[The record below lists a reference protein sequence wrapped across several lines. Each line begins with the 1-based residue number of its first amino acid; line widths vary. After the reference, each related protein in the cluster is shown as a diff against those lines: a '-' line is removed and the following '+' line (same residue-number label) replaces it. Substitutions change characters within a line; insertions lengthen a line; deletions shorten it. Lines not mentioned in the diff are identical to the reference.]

1 MPGEG
6 EEQGKQPRL
15 PHFGF
20 GPVPA
25 IPRFAEALVSATWER
40 QIQAQT
46 PSSALH
52 IPRKLLGFRLILA
65 GALTSMVGIGALAQ
79 NKDGRIPLSLHEA
92 IQQSLT
98 SPQARIGQDQV
109 DAVRGSAIQAGLRPN
124 PRLYLQSEDL
134 RPWADNFDFPNA
146 TEDYAYVGQV
156 FELGGKRSRR
166 LDLAKANVRQAEA
179 NQMMLNQQIAGRVA
193 AAYWIAATSAG
204 IEQLLEE
211 DLHAVDEIVRYNK
224 ARVDAG
230 AMRGVDL
237 IRVQI
242 ERDRLLLALEAAKRE
257 VVLSRIDLFRQ
268 MGRTPTSNVSL
279 SDSLDS
285 AAPLKTESLAV
296 VLTARADVAAAREA
310 VTAAEAD
317 VRLQRAVGVPDL
329 DLLGGFK
336 RNSGYNTAYT
346 SLQIPLPFRNR
357 NQGEVA
363 RAEASVRLA
372 KDRLQQLEL
381 SVGADIAAAQEA
393 YTHQQAVVRD
403 ILPEMRA
410 RAKQNLAIM
419 DDAYRTGGVDLL
431 RYLDAERTAFDV
443 EVTALRTLADFQQAG
458 LRLQLAYGVQP

>member
-1 MPGEG
+1 MV
-6 EEQGKQPRL
+6 
-15 PHFGF
+15 F
-20 GPVPA
+20 V
-25 IPRFAEALVSATWER
+25 LVG
-40 QIQAQT
+40 
-46 PSSALH
+46 
-52 IPRKLLGFRLILA
+52 LGVTA
-65 GALTSMVGIGALAQ
+65 GLAQ
-79 NKDGRIPLSLHEA
+79 ESDAQNSLSLHDA
-92 IQQSLT
+92 IQQSQM

-109 DAVRGSAIQAGLRPN
+109 DAVRGAVVQAGLRPN

-134 RPWADNFDFPNA
+134 RPGADNFDFPNA
-146 TEDYAYVGQV
+146 TEDYAYIGQL

-166 LDLAKANVRQAEA
+166 LDFAKANVRQAEA
-179 NQMMLNQQIAGRVA
+179 NRLLFNQQIAGRVA
-193 AAYWIAATSAG
+193 AAYWTAVTN
-204 IEQLLEE
+204 IEIEKLLQE
-211 DLHAVDEIVRYNK
+211 DLHAVDEIVRYNRE
-224 ARVDAG
+224 RVDAG
-230 AMRGVDL
+230 AMRGIDL

-257 VVLSRIDLFRQ
+257 AVLSRIELFRQ
-268 MGRTPTSNVSL
+268 IGRTPDPNISF

-285 AAPLKTESLAV
+285 VAPLKTESIATVLA
-296 VLTARADVAAAREA
+296 ARADVAAARES

-329 DLLGGFK
+329 DLLGGYK

-363 RAEASVRLA
+363 RAEASVKLA

-381 SVGADIAAAQEA
+381 SVGADVAAAQEA
-393 YTHQQAVVRD
+393 YTHQQAVVHD
-403 ILPEMRA
+403 ILPDMRA

-431 RYLDAERTAFDV
+431 RYLDAERTAVDV
-443 EVTALRTLADFQQAG
+443 EVTALRTLAEFQQAG